1 MAGIFEFLGALL
13 LGASVTKT
21 IRSGILDMEVYAD
34 KQDVLAFGMLVA
46 LVNASFWLILATVYG
61 LPVSATH
68 TVVAAIIGFSIAVEG
83 FSSVMWMACGRIFI
97 SWIAAPALT
106 GVVGFLMFWSVKRGV
121 LESEKPFDR
130 ALASY
135 SIVLLYVC
143 CPTTVLFVVV
153 VVVFRITHT
162 HNLQRHFSHQNQTLP
177 SCFFLFFFRNRQST
191 EPNKQKNSVTLFIG
205 LFFVLAKGATNMEMS
220 TGYKALIAFGASAVI
235 AIVFQLFLVRLMKK
249 RIIQLE
255 EQQEEAVAAKSLKD
269 TERTEVSPSD
279 EASVELDVDATVKT
293 TKLRAFLTLLAD
305 KTYNRDLEAEARAM
319 DDDAAEIND
328 DAVVYDAKS
337 EILYSYLQV
346 FTSCVLSFA
355 HGSNDVA
362 NAIAPICAILA
373 IYETGALTTNAG
385 VPKWVLVMGAFGMV
399 IGLALL
405 GYVFYSSL
413 YHTHT
418 T

>member
-1 MAGIFEFLGALL
+1 
-13 LGASVTKT
+13 
-21 IRSGILDMEVYAD
+21 
-34 KQDVLAFGMLVA
+34 
-46 LVNASFWLILATVYG
+46 
-61 LPVSATH
+61 
-68 TVVAAIIGFSIAVEG
+68 
-83 FSSVMWMACGRIFI
+83 
-97 SWIAAPALT
+97 
-106 GVVGFLMFWSVKRGV
+106 
-121 LESEKPFDR
+121 
-130 ALASY
+130 
-135 SIVLLYVC
+135 
-143 CPTTVLFVVV
+143 
-153 VVVFRITHT
+153 
-162 HNLQRHFSHQNQTLP
+162 
-177 SCFFLFFFRNRQST
+177 
-191 EPNKQKNSVTLFIG
+191 
-205 LFFVLAKGATNMEMS
+205 MEMD
-220 TGYKALIAFGASAVI
+220 TGYKALIAFGASAGI

-255 EQQEEAVAAKSLKD
+255 EQQEEAVAAKTQTLKD

-279 EASVELDVDATVKT
+279 EASVEVDVDATVKT

-362 NAIAPICAILA
+362 NAIAPICAVLA
-373 IYETGALTTNAG
+373 IYETGALTTNAS

-399 IGLALL
+399 VGLALL

-413 YHTHT
+413 HYHHNT
-418 T
+418 